1 MSDQLTVEE
10 QLEKIWAECFPPT
23 TQELIIQ
30 ALRDIAAVVD
40 GLQSRLGA
48 LGDEMEKLKEDCR
61 YVEVEGLKTL
71 PRDTSY
77 QKFFNASE
85 IEEYG
90 CTSENLIGKDA
101 GVE

>member
-1 MSDQLTVEE
+1 MSNQ
-10 QLEKIWAECFPPT
+10 PT
-23 TQELIIQ
+23 TQELILQEVRDLTASVGEIREGLS
-30 ALRDIAAVVD
+30 ALWREV
-40 GLQSRLGA
+40 
-48 LGDEMEKLKEDCR
+48 EKLKEDCR
-61 YVEVEGLKTL
+61 YIEVEGLKAL

-101 GVE
+101 GAE

>member
-1 MSDQLTVEE
+1 MNDNPTILQEVRDLTASQGELRIALDAMWRR
-10 QLEKIWAECFPPT
+10 LEKLE
-23 TQELIIQ
+23 
-30 ALRDIAAVVD
+30 RD
-40 GLQSRLGA
+40 
-48 LGDEMEKLKEDCR
+48 CC

-90 CTSENLIGKDA
+90 CTSDNLIGKDA